1 MADGYVQVQPDSTG
15 KKVDTAEVVVNGQ
28 TVERQR
34 MALASPTDPI
44 GAAEVDTAATGP
56 LGDGAYGLLVR
67 ELREENAL
75 NQMLMT
81 QIADVLSLVLAR
93 TTASAAS
100 LVVSQ
105 PTSGNLNATVAQATA
120 ANLNATVNI
129 SALNGSGVSA
139 TQQTQAWGATSFP
152 VSLNPAFP
160 LPGVPQHIYG
170 GISV

>member
-1 MADGYVQVQPDSTG
+1 MADGYVQVSPDSTG
-15 KKVDTAEVVVNGQ
+15 KKVDTAEVVVGSQ

-34 MALASPTDPI
+34 MVNASPTDPI
-44 GAAEVDTAATGP
+44 GQAEVDTAATAP

-81 QIADVLSLVLAR
+81 QIADMLALVLAR
-93 TTASAAS
+93 STASVAS

-105 PTSGNLNATVAQATA
+105 PTT
-120 ANLNATVNI
+120 ANLNATVNL

-139 TQQTQAWGATSFP
+139 TQLTQGWQASAFP
-152 VSLNPAFP
+152 VAVRPDFP
-160 LPGVPQHIYG
+160 MPGVPQHIYG

>member
-1 MADGYVQVQPDSTG
+1 MTDGYVQVSPDSTG
-15 KKVDTAEVVVNGQ
+15 KKVDTSEITVGGA

-34 MALASPTDPI
+34 VVSASPTDPI
-44 GAAEVDTAATGP
+44 GVAEVDTAASGP

-81 QIADVLSLVLAR
+81 QIADMLALVLAR
-93 TTASAAS
+93 STASAAS

-105 PTSGNLNATVAQATA
+105 PTAANLNVNVSQATAGNLNATV
-120 ANLNATVNI
+120 NLNA
-129 SALNGSGVSA
+129 LNGAGVSA
-139 TQQTQAWGATSFP
+139 VQTTQAWMATAFP
-152 VSLNPAFP
+152 VALNPAFP